1 MDPLSTQSAID
12 PRPFVVRKTR
22 TNNRAVALAA
32 PVVLLVLTAGCVGT
46 GSFLNSASEK
56 PTGNVCQVLVTW
68 NPEVVFTPDPTHGGT
83 PAPGIAGRLYL
94 FGSEIDRPLTGDG
107 CVVVDLYDDTPS
119 VNGKASVPLEE
130 WRIDKATLKR
140 LERRDA
146 VGWGYTLFLPWGT
159 YRPEITQVQLRLR
172 YEPATGTPLYAESSP
187 VVFNKGSVPAPQVAS
202 RLPKPGG

>member
-1 MDPLSTQSAID
+1 MT
-12 PRPFVVRKTR
+12 
-22 TNNRAVALAA
+22 
-32 PVVLLVLTAGCVGT
+32 GCVGT
-46 GSFLNSASEK
+46 GSFLNSGNEK

-68 NPEVVFTPDPTHGGT
+68 NPEVVFAPDPAHGGT

-94 FGSEIDRPLTGDG
+94 FGPEINYPLTGDG

-119 VNGKASVPLEE
+119 AGGKAPVLLEE
-130 WRIDKATLKR
+130 WRIDKDTLKR

-172 YEPATGTPLYAESSP
+172 YETGQGAPLYAESSP

-202 RLPKPGG
+202 RPPKPGG